1 MAMRFE
7 NAKDLEEMRQMK
19 KEARE
24 AILEKVCKTIY
35 WCVCV
40 VTVTINL
47 VGFFQAKRDYEKRK
61 AKADLAK
68 LRGEDKWMLPEL
80 EVSHCFE
87 QRL

>member
-24 AILEKVCKTIY
+24 AILEKVCTNYILMCLCSY
-35 WCVCV
+35 SYNQPCR
-40 VTVTINL
+40 
-47 VGFFQAKRDYEKRK
+47 FFQAKRDYEKRK

-80 EVSHCFE
+80 EVSHFFE
-87 QRL
+87 QIF